1 MIIQNLFCHLL
12 QHEGLV
18 PKLSFIL
25 RPQLKRLLKN
35 FGQQYILAGST
46 GPIFQ
51 AENFLVDW
59 LVTTANGGLSLN
71 VSLDDIKL
79 TLVLNFTE
87 SLLVWNMALNACL
100 YTVSMPIVDAAS
112 VRFDSAG

>member
-79 TLVLNFTE
+79 TLVHLRHF
-87 SLLVWNMALNACL
+87 LLVH
-100 YTVSMPIVDAAS
+100 IVAHTQQRTRCRKRAAAE
-112 VRFDSAG
+112 RGAQKIRE